1 MNYGTYKSAQG
12 RYKQFDTQKQGYIA
26 KQKYALL
33 VIYRRQLK
41 FDKNDKVCHAARKKS
56 RRVDVESNRSIC

>member
-1 MNYGTYKSAQG
+1 MVLRKVPKTGISSLTHKA
-12 RYKQFDTQKQGYIA
+12 RIA

-41 FDKNDKVCHAARKKS
+41 FDKNDKVCYEARKKS
-56 RRVDVESNRSIC
+56 M